1 MLQELNNFESIGIKY
16 LTLSWMEKPSQ
27 VLFDSKDEIANQI
40 VLFIDNSL
48 THGEGLL
55 AHSVRGQDRVCIV
68 VLIYLMKKYN
78 WTLKKSLE
86 FLSSKKKDIIIPK
99 YFMNQLSQFEKR
111 LLAKVGKQTSSW
123 NDEGIVKEEEK
134 IMRNTYVN
142 GLPIPNIKM
151 LK

>member
-1 MLQELNNFESIGIKY
+1 MDYTTEIINISKINEGFFIGDQFAGTNPYLLFQFKISHIINAAGTQVLNNFESIGIKY

-68 VLIYLMKKYN
+68 VLIYLMK
-78 WTLKKSLE
+78 
-86 FLSSKKKDIIIPK
+86 
-99 YFMNQLSQFEKR
+99 M
-111 LLAKVGKQTSSW
+111 LLLL
-123 NDEGIVKEEEK
+123 N
-134 IMRNTYVN
+134 
-142 GLPIPNIKM
+142 M
-151 LK
+151 LKILILIIQIWMHGN